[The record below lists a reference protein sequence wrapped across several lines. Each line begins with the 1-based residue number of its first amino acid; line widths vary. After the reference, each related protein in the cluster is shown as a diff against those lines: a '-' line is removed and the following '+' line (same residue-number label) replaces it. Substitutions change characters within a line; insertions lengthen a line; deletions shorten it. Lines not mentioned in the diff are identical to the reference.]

1 MNMAT
6 KKDIFKE
13 KLPEYLKATKLRKGT
28 ILDAVIEVSG
38 LSRKAVIRRFRT
50 MQLRD
55 PAKQEGRGRPRY
67 YTSDVIAALKEVWN
81 MASEACGENLHSMIN
96 EYIITQEVTSAWI
109 HSDEATAKLRAMSLG
124 SVKVYVGKFVR
135 TRMSFGGKSTTQR
148 SAVMKMVPIRQDG
161 WDTAETGVTQVDTVA
176 HCGDTTAGDFIYT
189 TNGTDVPTLWGSR
202 RAQWQKGQEVTCLS
216 LDTMRRDTPFPWTEM
231 HPDSGSEFI
240 NAHCLK
246 YASDTG
252 LRMTRSRP
260 YHKNDN
266 CFVEERNGHIVR
278 AYVGYERLDVREIV
292 DALNELYDVLTPYL
306 NHFIASRRIVSK
318 QRIGSKWKVTR
329 EKVAQT
335 PYQRVLAKTE
345 VFNGVKETLKALH
358 APLNPKTM
366 KAEVDRLSKRVHAM
380 QQRYGTPKKLSKTA
394 R

>member
-6 KKDIFKE
+6 KQDIFQE
-13 KLPEYLKATKLRKGT
+13 KLKEYLKAEKVRKGA

-38 LSRKAVIRRFRT
+38 LSRKAVIRRFRA

-55 PAKQEGRGRPRY
+55 PATQEGRGRPRY
-67 YTSDVIAALKEVWN
+67 YTPDVIVALKEVWEI
-81 MASEACGENLHSMIN
+81 ASEACGENLHAQIN
-96 EYIITQEVTSAWI
+96 EYVSTQEYADTWT

-124 SVKVYVGKFVR
+124 SVKVYVGKFIR
-135 TRMSFGGKSTTQR
+135 TRLSFGGKSTTRR
-148 SAVMKMVPIRQDG
+148 SSILKMVPIRMDG
-161 WDTAETGVTQVDTVA
+161 WDTAEAGVIQVDTVA
-176 HCGDTTAGDFIYT
+176 HCGDTTAGDFVYT
-189 TNGTDVPTLWGSR
+189 TNGTDVAVLWGSR

-216 LDTMRRDTPFPWTEM
+216 LASMRKETPFPWTEI

-246 YASDTG
+246 YADDTE

-266 CFVEERNGHIVR
+266 CFVEERNGHVIR
-278 AYVGYERLDVREIV
+278 AYVGYVRLDVRDVV
-292 DALNELYDVLTPYL
+292 DALNALYDVLTPYL

-318 QRIGSKWKVTR
+318 QRVGARWKVTR
-329 EKVAQT
+329 EKIAQT
-335 PYQRVLAKTE
+335 PYQRVLDRNDVSDE
-345 VFNGVKETLKALH
+345 VKATLKAVR
-358 APLNPKTM
+358 ATLNPKTM
-366 KAEVDRLSKRVHAM
+366 KADIDRLSKRVHAI
-380 QQRYGTPKKLSKTA
+380 QQRYGTPRKLTKNA